1 MAGKSGR
8 KKGRNIRARTGSR
21 PKKEDDEEDA
31 ELRREQQE
39 ELTALSAI
47 FQEDFKLISE
57 HPFIEYSICIAPHSS
72 SADVKPEET
81 AAVTLVVRYVGG
93 YPQRPPKLQLSAR
106 GLESAEVH
114 QLHGILSEQAAALAR
129 EGRVM
134 VFNLVE
140 AAQEFLSEH
149 CTTEA
154 SIYGTQDNGSS
165 LTRESSADGR
175 QSEVA
180 LEETPHEGGGW
191 EDSIDVGLFSDWW
204 GEGNDWVTPGVGG
217 GALLANSMLTAR
229 QLIVTGGRMRG
240 RSSPAVQAPS
250 QQIGPDL
257 TGRVTGTKAKR
268 VEALPAAIEAALQV
282 NKYQID
288 SIEDEEPNL
297 GSVQAGEEVQS
308 AADKQETSYTIQ
320 VEAKQKEV
328 DDLLHLKETS
338 QTTTNAVSE
347 LLQKLV
353 SGLSRVGQVL
363 QLPRKTLERWTNQH
377 TPADMLEEED
387 EVEDYD
393 NEQINYGDGQDSEKG
408 AKAMQSIRKD
418 LLIGQ
423 LLRLACGARGPLPH
437 SLPVLSAQ
445 LAKLGLFPQWTRD
458 LLAFRPQLFDHIFR
472 RAFRN
477 SVKEVASISEPS
489 TRWAVSRFWTAKPE
503 SLQGDARSP
512 TASSRYLS
520 DFEEISLL
528 GRGGFGSVLLCV
540 NKLDGRKYA
549 VKRIPL
555 KEKSPHL
562 SSKILRQGFKFSL
575 YYQTHLSYKE
585 PGVKLWHTQL
595 WSSEFLRLISS
606 YCEYFREVAT
616 LSRLQHHHV
625 VRYYQAWIEKAA
637 RNNGPIVD
645 GSTDLTSSSDP
656 FTGDTDSSTQEAPGD
671 SSAGSGR
678 GGVQQLMHL
687 YIQMEY
693 CPRTL
698 RHVFD
703 KSKEI
708 ERDEAWRIFRQLT
721 EGLVHIHSQ
730 GIIHRDLTPSNVFF
744 DTRGDIK
751 IGDFGLAKF
760 NNLEPF
766 EVESSLRRAGDAE
779 KSESSMLTGQVGTY
793 LYTAPEIEQGWP
805 HIDDKVDM
813 YSLGVVLF
821 ELWHPFSTAME
832 RAVTLSDL
840 KKKGTVPSSWSA
852 QNPQVAELVHWL
864 MDAKAGNRPRASQL
878 LQSKLLPP
886 RMEDEAL
893 NDTLR
898 TIQSGEDTSVYSRV
912 VAAIFDEERI
922 DAQMQKIRQTSPEA
936 SLLDQ
941 HAMLM
946 VEPRNRVLKVV
957 ASIFRRHGALPMSS
971 RSMEL
976 AQGGGR
982 THRQAMK
989 VVDAGGNLL
998 ALRHETRIPFAR
1010 WLSATQTTSLKRY
1023 EVSQVS
1029 RRAIGRS
1036 VPMEYHQGDFDIVG
1050 GARTLA
1056 EAEAIKVAVEVVS
1069 EFSQYE
1075 GVEVRINHRELLNAV
1090 WAWSG
1095 VPREDRQR
1103 VAQHLAEVAAAPP
1116 QSHARQERWSAV
1128 RIQLLQGLQLSEQV
1142 VDRLQ
1147 NVERRLSGSADTALA
1162 RLRGALPQGNLTVSA
1177 LEELAILLTYL
1188 RTWNISKDVTIDALM
1203 TPTED
1208 YFSGIFFQIHI
1219 TGTFAQGCI
1228 AYGGRYDPLIQRYW
1242 PDTALAAAP
1251 GGVGLTM
1258 GVQKLISAAIAEW
1271 RAEPMTDAL
1280 VCSRGGGGLL
1290 KERMEVVAELWAGGV
1305 KAEYLSLL
1313 APSLTDQYEYARQK
1327 HIKWLI
1333 IITEA
1338 LLSSTDTVKV
1348 RHLDSKA
1355 EEEVSR
1361 SNLVKF
1367 FLEGAMVSHGQRRRA
1382 ALQRHST
1389 AG

>member
-8 KKGRNIRARTGSR
+8 KKGRNMRARTGSR

-57 HPFIEYSICIAPHSS
+57 DPFIEYSICIDPHSS
-72 SADVKPEET
+72 SIDVKAEE
-81 AAVTLVVRYVGG
+81 AGAVTLVVRYVGG
-93 YPQRPPKLQLSAR
+93 YPQRPPKLQLTAR

-154 SIYGTQDNGSS
+154 SIDGARDHGSS
-165 LTRESSADGR
+165 LTSVSSTDGR

-204 GEGNDWVTPGVGG
+204 GEGNDWLNPGVGG

-229 QLIVTGGRMRG
+229 RLTMTGGRMRG
-240 RSSPAVQAPS
+240 RSSPAVQAPF
-250 QQIGPDL
+250 QQMETDSI
-257 TGRVTGTKAKR
+257 GRVTGTKAGR
-268 VEALPAAIEAALQV
+268 VEVLPAAIEAALQV
-282 NKYQID
+282 NNYQMD
-288 SIEDEEPNL
+288 FIEDKDPTM
-297 GSVQAGEEVQS
+297 GSIQAGEEVQS
-308 AADKQETSYTIQ
+308 AADTQETTSTYQ
-320 VEAKQKEV
+320 ADPKQKEV
-328 DDLLHLKETS
+328 DDLLHLKEMS
-338 QTTTNAVSE
+338 QTTNAVSE
-347 LLQKLV
+347 FLQKLV

-377 TPADMLEEED
+377 SPADMLEEEE
-387 EVEDYD
+387 EVEDD
-393 NEQINYGDGQDSEKG
+393 DEEQIHDGTGQDSEKG

-437 SLPVLSAQ
+437 SLPVLSVQ
-445 LAKLGLFPQWTRD
+445 LAKLGLLPQWTRD
-458 LLAFRPQLFDHIFR
+458 LLAFRPQLFDRIFR

-477 SVKEVASISEPS
+477 AVKEVASISVPS
-489 TRWAVSRFWTAKPE
+489 
-503 SLQGDARSP
+503 SLGKH
-512 TASSRYLS
+512 
-520 DFEEISLL
+520 FI
-528 GRGGFGSVLLCV
+528 
-540 NKLDGRKYA
+540 YA
-549 VKRIPL
+549 MVCM
-555 KEKSPHL
+555 
-562 SSKILRQGFKFSL
+562 FM
-575 YYQTHLSYKE
+575 QT
-585 PGVKLWHTQL
+585 
-595 WSSEFLRLISS
+595 
-606 YCEYFREVAT
+606 REVAT

-637 RNNGPIVD
+637 RNNGPMVD
-645 GSTDLTSSSDP
+645 GSTDLTSTSDP
-656 FTGDTDSSTQEAPGD
+656 FTDSSTQEAPGD
-671 SSAGSGR
+671 SSAESGR

-698 RHVFD
+698 RHVFNN
-703 KSKEI
+703 SKKI
-708 ERDEAWRIFRQLT
+708 EKDEAWRIFRQLT

-766 EVESSLRRAGDAE
+766 EVESSLRRAGDTE
-779 KSESSMLTGQVGTY
+779 KSESSLLTGQVGTY
-793 LYTAPEIEQGWP
+793 LYTAPEIEQGWL

-832 RAVTLSDL
+832 RAVTLSEL
-840 KKKGTVPSSWSA
+840 KKKGTIPSSWSA
-852 QNPQVAELVHWL
+852 RNPQVAELVQWL
-864 MDAKAGNRPRASQL
+864 MDAKAGNRPTASQL

-898 TIQSGEDTSVYSRV
+898 TIQSGEDTSVYGRV

-922 DAQMQKIRQTSPEA
+922 DAQMQKSRQTSPEA
-936 SLLDQ
+936 NLIDQ

-957 ASIFRRHGALPMSS
+957 ASIFRRHGAQPMSS

-976 AQGGGR
+976 AEGGGR
-982 THRQAMK
+982 THRQAVK
-989 VVDAGGNLL
+989 VVDASGNLL

-1029 RRAIGRS
+1029 RRAIGLS

-1050 GARTLA
+1050 AARILA

-1075 GVEVRINHRELLNAV
+1075 GVEVRFNHRELLNAV
-1090 WAWSG
+1090 WAWTG

-1103 VAQHLAEVAAAPP
+1103 VAQ
-1116 QSHARQERWSAV
+1116 
-1128 RIQLLQGLQLSEQV
+1128 GLQLSQQV

-1147 NVERRLSGSADTALA
+1147 NVDRRLSGSADTALA
-1162 RLRGALPQGNLTVSA
+1162 RLRGALPQGNLTLSA

-1188 RTWNISKDVTIDALM
+1188 RTWDISKNVTIDALM

-1219 TGTFAQGCI
+1219 TGTIAQGCI

-1242 PDTALAAAP
+1242 PDTALAAVP

-1258 GVQKLISAAIAEW
+1258 GVQKLISAATAEW
-1271 RAEPMTDAL
+1271 KAEPMTDAL

-1290 KERMEVVAELWAGGV
+1290 KERMEVVAELWAGGI
-1305 KAEYLSLL
+1305 KAEYLSSL

-1338 LLSSTDTVKV
+1338 ILSSTDAVKV
-1348 RHLDSKA
+1348 RHLDSKT
-1355 EEEVSR
+1355 EEEVPR

-1367 FLEGAMVSHGQRRRA
+1367 FLEAAMYQCLTFPFTVYPSAHKGLAICSYAAFKQECWTVREQFGALFSSSRATTSKTSARFCRDHFNPGEGRQNNNTMVFECRGTGKA
-1382 ALQRHST
+1382 T
-1389 AG
+1389 AMR

>member
-8 KKGRNIRARTGSR
+8 KKGRNTRARTGSR

-93 YPQRPPKLQLSAR
+93 YPQRPPKLQLTAR

-154 SIYGTQDNGSS
+154 SIHGTQDNGSS
-165 LTRESSADGR
+165 LTSVSSTDGR

-204 GEGNDWVTPGVGG
+204 GEGNDWLNPGVGG

-229 QLIVTGGRMRG
+229 QLTVTGGRMRG

-250 QQIGPDL
+250 QQIGPDSI
-257 TGRVTGTKAKR
+257 GRVTGTKAGR

-282 NKYQID
+282 NKYQMD
-288 SIEDEEPNL
+288 SIEDEEPNM

-308 AADKQETSYTIQ
+308 AADKQETRFTVQ
-320 VEAKQKEV
+320 VDAKQKEV

-363 QLPRKTLERWTNQH
+363 QVFGVQLPRKTLERWTNQQ
-377 TPADMLEEED
+377 TPDDMLEEEEEMEYYD
-387 EVEDYD
+387 E
-393 NEQINYGDGQDSEKG
+393 EQIHNENGQDSEKG
-408 AKAMQSIRKD
+408 TKAMQSIRKD

-423 LLRLACGARGPLPH
+423 LLRLTCGARGPLPH

-477 SVKEVASISEPS
+477 AVKEVASISEPS

-503 SLQGDARSP
+503 SLQGDTRSP

-528 GRGGFGSVLLCV
+528 GRGGFGSVLLCI

-549 VKRIPL
+549 VKKIPL

-562 SSKILRQGFKFSL
+562 SSKILRPGFTISFL
-575 YYQTHLSYKE
+575 YIQKHQVY
-585 PGVKLWHTQL
+585 WHEDVSN
-595 WSSEFLRLISS
+595 W
-606 YCEYFREVAT
+606 EVAT

-637 RNNGPIVD
+637 RNSGPVVD
-645 GSTDLTSSSDP
+645 GSTDLTSTSDP
-656 FTGDTDSSTQEAPGD
+656 FTDSSTQKAPGD
-671 SSAGSGR
+671 SSAESGQ

-703 KSKEI
+703 NSKEI
-708 ERDEAWRIFRQLT
+708 ERDEAWRVFRQLT

-744 DTRGDIK
+744 DTCGDIK

-766 EVESSLRRAGDAE
+766 EVESSLRQAGDAE
-779 KSESSMLTGQVGTY
+779 KSESSLLTGQVGTY

-821 ELWHPFSTAME
+821 ELWHPFGTAME
-832 RAVTLSDL
+832 RALTLSDL
-840 KKKGTVPSSWSA
+840 KKKGTVPSSWSS

-864 MDAKAGNRPRASQL
+864 MDAKAGNRPTASQL

-898 TIQSGEDTSVYSRV
+898 TIQSGEDTSVYGRV

-922 DAQMQKIRQTSPEA
+922 DAQMQKSRQTSPEA
-936 SLLDQ
+936 SLMDQ

-957 ASIFRRHGALPMSS
+957 ASIFRRHGAQPMSS

-976 AQGGGR
+976 AEGGGR

-1075 GVEVRINHRELLNAV
+1075 GVELRINHRELLNAI
-1090 WAWSG
+1090 WAWTG

-1128 RIQLLQGLQLSEQV
+1128 RLQLLQGLQLSEQV

-1177 LEELAILLTYL
+1177 LEELATLLTYL
-1188 RTWNISKDVTIDALM
+1188 RTWDISKDVTIDALM

-1219 TGTFAQGCI
+1219 TGTIAQGCI

-1290 KERMEVVAELWAGGV
+1290 KERMEVVADLWAGGI
-1305 KAEYLSLL
+1305 KAEYLSSL

-1338 LLSSTDTVKV
+1338 ILSSTDAVKV
-1348 RHLDSKA
+1348 RHLDSKT
-1355 EEEVSR
+1355 EEEVPR

-1367 FLEGAMVSHGQRRRA
+1367 FVEGAMVSHGQRRRA